1 MFETIATH
9 FVITCFNLNLPK
21 KKQKKKKK
29 KKKMCDYDCKT
40 IRLNLIDALTK
51 LTEILSASLMTLMF
65 FPGFT
70 SL

>member
-9 FVITCFNLNLPK
+9 FVITCFNLNL
-21 KKQKKKKK
+21 QKKKK

>member
-9 FVITCFNLNLPK
+9 FVITCFNLNLQK
-21 KKQKKKKK
+21 KKKKKK